1 VLSMFRI
8 MKYYVYVI
16 RLDEEVK
23 KKRKFREQNL
33 DMNHDLSCYY
43 VGQSYHPPE
52 IRFWQH
58 KKGYKSNRFAKKY
71 GLGLCPQYYDH
82 LNPIINRK
90 KAESIEAE
98 LTKTLRSKGHG
109 VWSN

>member
-1 VLSMFRI
+1 MFRI